1 MPQDEP
7 NQSDETKL
15 PQHSVAQPINSEQ
28 TGIQILPWLR
38 SVSIRLLR
46 TTIQTLEGTIVKL
59 EADTSTGATLPI
71 SPKLQTQM
79 RSLWERLVPLLE
91 KFWQWFVPL
100 WEKLLTQ
107 IRTRLPENLS
117 QKLNDRA
124 LSSIVASVLIVLLW
138 TTSSLFASKPPTKVA
153 IAPQPAPK
161 TIPVSKPASKP
172 IQPEF
177 DSPAPQPIPTE
188 LTAPEPEK
196 PAPTIAEIPA
206 EPIAPSPAPVIE
218 EPVPAIVEPVPE
230 PEKPAPPVVEL
241 TPAQKLIASIQDQ
254 VVTVADP
261 YGSGLIQT
269 IKPNFNKSRL
279 SVLVADNWYELSRSQ
294 QDKLGDELLKRAQEL
309 DFSKLEI
316 TDAQGTLLARSPVVG
331 STMVILKRK
340 AEVQK
345 IV

>member
-15 PQHSVAQPINSEQ
+15 PQPSVTQPPTSEQ

-38 SVSIRLLR
+38 SVSIRLLQ
-46 TTIQTLEGTIVKL
+46 TTVQTLEGTIAKL
-59 EADTSTGATLPI
+59 EADTSTGATLSI
-71 SPKLQTQM
+71 SPKLQTQV
-79 RSLWERLVPLLE
+79 RSLWERLVSLLT
-91 KFWQWFVPL
+91 KFWRWFVPV

-107 IRTRLPENLS
+107 IRTRLPENLG

-124 LSSIVASVLIVLLW
+124 LSSIVASLLVVLLW

-153 IAPQPAPK
+153 IAPQPVK

-177 DSPAPQPIPTE
+177 DSPALQPIPTE
-188 LTAPEPEK
+188 LTAPESEK
-196 PAPTIAEIPA
+196 PAPAIAEIPA
-206 EPIAPSPAPVIE
+206 EPTAPSPVV
-218 EPVPAIVEPVPE
+218 EPSPPIVEPTPE
-230 PEKPAPPVVEL
+230 PEKPALPVVEL

-261 YGSGLIQT
+261 YASGLIQT

-279 SVLVADNWYELSRSQ
+279 SVLVANNWCELSRSQ

-309 DFSKLEI
+309 DFSQLEI

-331 STMVILKRK
+331 STMVILKRR

-345 IV
+345 TV

>member
-15 PQHSVAQPINSEQ
+15 PQPSVAQPTNSEQ
-28 TGIQILPWLR
+28 RGIQILPWLR
-38 SVSIRLLR
+38 SVSVQILR
-46 TTIQTLEGTIVKL
+46 TTVQTLEGTITKL

-71 SPKLQTQM
+71 SPKLQTQV
-79 RSLWERLVPLLE
+79 RSLWEHLVPLLK

-124 LSSIVASVLIVLLW
+124 LSSIVASLLVVLLW
-138 TTSSLFASKPPTKVA
+138 TTSNLFASKPPTKVA
-153 IAPQPAPK
+153 IAPQPVK

-177 DSPAPQPIPTE
+177 DSPAPQPIPSE

-206 EPIAPSPAPVIE
+206 EPIAPSPPVVE
-218 EPVPAIVEPVPE
+218 EPAPAIVEPTPE
-230 PEKPAPPVVEL
+230 LEEPAPPVVEL

-254 VVTVADP
+254 VVAVTDP
-261 YGSGLIQT
+261 YSTGLIQT
-269 IKPNFNKSRL
+269 IKPNFNRSRL
-279 SVLVADNWYELSRSQ
+279 SVLVGTDWYGLSRSQ

-309 DFSKLEI
+309 DFSQLEI
-316 TDAQGTLLARSPVVG
+316 TDAQGKLLARSPVVG

-340 AEVQK
+340 AEIQK
-345 IV
+345 TV

>member
-1 MPQDEP
+1 MPQDAP

-15 PQHSVAQPINSEQ
+15 PQPSVAQPINSEQ
-28 TGIQILPWLR
+28 TGIQIIPWLR

-46 TTIQTLEGTIVKL
+46 TTVQTLEGTIAKL

-71 SPKLQTQM
+71 SPKLQTQV
-79 RSLWERLVPLLE
+79 RSLWARLVPLLK
-91 KFWQWFVPL
+91 KFWQWFVPV

-117 QKLNDRA
+117 QKFNDRA
-124 LSSIVASVLIVLLW
+124 LSSVVASLLVVLLW

-153 IAPQPAPK
+153 IAPQPIK
-161 TIPVSKPASKP
+161 TIPVSKPAAKP

-177 DSPAPQPIPTE
+177 DSPAPAPIPPE

-206 EPIAPSPAPVIE
+206 EPVAPSPAPVVEEPAPPIP
-218 EPVPAIVEPVPE
+218 EPVP
-230 PEKPAPPVVEL
+230 PEKPAPPVIEL
-241 TPAQKLIASIQDQ
+241 TPEQKLIASIQDQ
-254 VVTVADP
+254 VVAVAAP
-261 YGSGLIQT
+261 YSPGLIQT
-269 IKPNFNKSRL
+269 IKPSFGGSRL
-279 SVLVADNWYELSRSQ
+279 NVLVGDNWYGLDRSQ

-345 IV
+345 TV